1 MRATLSVFKLNVA
14 FADCCK
20 KEETLILTFAP
31 DTCTIK
37 IHICDTQFP
46 VRKRKFHR
54 LTGTGTREQQ
64 EY

>member
-31 DTCTIK
+31 DTCK
-37 IHICDTQFP
+37 DSY
-46 VRKRKFHR
+46 
-54 LTGTGTREQQ
+54 L
-64 EY
+64 